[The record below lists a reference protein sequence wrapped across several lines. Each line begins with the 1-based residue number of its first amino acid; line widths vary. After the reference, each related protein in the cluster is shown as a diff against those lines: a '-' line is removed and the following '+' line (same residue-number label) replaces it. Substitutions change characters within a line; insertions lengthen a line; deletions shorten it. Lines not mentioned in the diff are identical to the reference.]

1 MKTIWKFELK
11 IERIQEIE
19 LPKNHEILSVGV
31 VKNVG
36 YLWVKVDKDEKV
48 NESVKILT
56 VPTGSSF
63 SEAGRFLGTM
73 IYNNGEVVQ
82 HVFIVQ

>member
-1 MKTIWKFELK
+1 MKTIWKYKLE

-19 LPKNHEILSVGV
+19 LPKNAEILSVGV

-36 YLWVKVDKDEKV
+36 YLWAKVEEDSVDKEV
-48 NESVKILT
+48 VKILT

-82 HVFIVQ
+82 HVFRV